1 MSSCLYWV
9 TGLSGA
15 GKTTIGQLFYSR
27 LKVYN
32 QSTVFL
38 DGDVMRD
45 AMCDLF
51 CSTNNYLPSERKK
64 IAMTYS
70 RLCKILTDQGIDV
83 VIATISMFHVVRDWN
98 RQNIE
103 NYKEIY
109 IKVPIEVLIEKD
121 QKGLYSSVLRG
132 EVEHVVGF
140 QAKGKRETELEEPK
154 NPDILI
160 VNDGSDSPEFIV
172 DKLINDLKLNI

>member
-1 MSSCLYWV
+1 MTAKLFWF

-15 GKTTIGQLFYSR
+15 GKTTIGQLFCSR
-27 LKVYN
+27 LKTSN

-45 AMCDLF
+45 VFDY
-51 CSTNNYLPSERKK
+51 THKYLPLERKK

-70 RLCKILTDQGIDV
+70 RLCKMLTVQGIDV
-83 VIATISMFHVVRDWN
+83 VIATISMFHEVRDWN

-109 IKVPIEVLIEKD
+109 IKVPMEILIERD
-121 QKGLYSSVLRG
+121 QKKLYSRAFSGEIENVMG
-132 EVEHVVGF
+132 VGTKAETEVE
-140 QAKGKRETELEEPK
+140 EPN
-154 NPDILI
+154 NPDIVI
-160 VNDGSDSPEFIV
+160 VNDGSDTPEFIV
-172 DKLINDLKLNI
+172 DHLIKDLKLNI

>member
-1 MSSCLYWV
+1 MTAKLFWF

-27 LKVYN
+27 LKTAN

-38 DGDVMRD
+38 DGDVIRD
-45 AMCDLF
+45 VMCDLF
-51 CSTNNYLPSERKK
+51 CSTQNYVPSERKK

-70 RLCKILTDQGIDV
+70 RLCKMLIVQGIDV
-83 VIATISMFHVVRDWN
+83 VIATISMFHEVRDWN

-121 QKGLYSSVLRG
+121 QKGLYSRALRG
-132 EVEHVVGF
+132 EIEHVVGF
-140 QAKGKRETELEEPK
+140 EAKGEAEVEEPK
-154 NPDILI
+154 NPDIVI
-160 VNDGSDSPEFIV
+160 VNDGSDTPEFIV
-172 DKLINDLKLNI
+172 DHLIKDLKLNI

>member
-70 RLCKILTDQGIDV
+70 RLCKMLTDQNIEV
-83 VIATISMFHVVRDWN
+83 VIATISMFHDVRDWN
-98 RQNIE
+98 RSNIE
-103 NYKEIY
+103 IYKEVY
-109 IKVPIEVLIEKD
+109 IKVPIEVLIERD
-121 QKGLYSSVLRG
+121 QKKLYSRALTG
-132 EVEHVVGF
+132 EIQDVIGAEVN
-140 QAKGKRETELEEPK
+140 ENIELEEPK
-154 NPDILI
+154 KPDII
-160 VNDGSDSPEFIV
+160 INNDGSKRPEDIV
-172 DKLINDLKLNI
+172 DKLIKDLKLKI

>member
-1 MSSCLYWV
+1 MTAQLYWF

-27 LKVYN
+27 LKTTN

-38 DGDVMRD
+38 DGDVIRGIFD
-45 AMCDLF
+45 Y
-51 CSTNNYLPSERKK
+51 TQKYLPLERKK

-70 RLCKILTDQGIDV
+70 RLCKMLTVQGIDV
-83 VIATISMFHVVRDWN
+83 VIATISMFHEVRDWN

-121 QKGLYSSVLRG
+121 KKELYSRALRG

-140 QAKGKRETELEEPK
+140 EAKGEVEVEEPK
-154 NPDILI
+154 NPDIVV
-160 VNDGSDSPEFIV
+160 VNDGSDTPEFIV
-172 DKLINDLKLNI
+172 DQLIHDLKLNI

>member
-27 LKVYN
+27 LKTSN
-32 QSTVFL
+32 KSTVFL

-45 AMCDLF
+45 VMCDLF
-51 CSTNNYLPSERKK
+51 CSTKNYLPSERKK

-70 RLCKILTDQGIDV
+70 RLCKMLTVQGIDV
-83 VIATISMFHVVRDWN
+83 VIATISMFHEVRDWN

-109 IKVPIEVLIEKD
+109 IKVPMGILIERD
-121 QKGLYSSVLRG
+121 QKKLYSRAFSGKIENVMG
-132 EVEHVVGF
+132 VGTKAETEVE
-140 QAKGKRETELEEPK
+140 EPN
-154 NPDILI
+154 NPDIVI
-160 VNDGSDSPEFIV
+160 VNDGSDTPEFIV
-172 DKLINDLKLNI
+172 DQLINDLKLNI